1 LTTKLSAADL
11 YVIQTVLRHSL
22 EVADLGQ
29 TFTHE
34 TRSRVFGVILELMG
48 EIEVEIR
55 TDTPDPVL
63 LSSDSGVV

>member
-1 LTTKLSAADL
+1 MAKLSAADL
-11 YVIQTVLRHSL
+11 YVIQTVLRRSL
-22 EVADLGQ
+22 EVGDIGQ

-34 TRSRVFGVILELMG
+34 TRQRVFGVILELMG

-55 TDTPDPVL
+55 ADKPDPVL

>member
-1 LTTKLSAADL
+1 MTKLSAADL
-11 YVIQTVLRHSL
+11 YVIQTVLRRSL
-22 EVADLGQ
+22 EVADRGQ

-34 TRSRVFGVILELMG
+34 TRTRVFGVILELMG

-55 TDTPDPVL
+55 TDKPSPIL

>member
-1 LTTKLSAADL
+1 MAKLSAADL
-11 YVIQTVLRHSL
+11 YVIQTVLRRSL
-22 EVADLGQ
+22 EVADTGQ

-34 TRSRVFGVILELMG
+34 TRTRVFNLVLELMG

-55 TDTPDPVL
+55 ADKPDPVL

>member
-1 LTTKLSAADL
+1 MAKLSAADL
-11 YVIQTVLRHSL
+11 YVIQTVLRRSL
-22 EVADLGQ
+22 EVADIGQ

-34 TRSRVFGVILELMG
+34 TRQRVFGVILELMG

-55 TDTPDPVL
+55 ADKPDPVL